1 VFANEFLLVTL
12 SFNKKQMVKDDEHN
26 VIEQNISRR
35 LRKIRKVQ
43 KGRVIPRG
51 RKKERKKSESITW

>member
-1 VFANEFLLVTL
+1 
-12 SFNKKQMVKDDEHN
+12 MVKDDEHN